1 MVVGCILKP
10 FFDILNFLVDK
21 FFAHNSIKWQKLKC
35 CVVKKVVLSKN
46 CVESDLIL
54 GVQILGNDCFDY
66 VSSPSAQIVLKMCC
80 S

>member
-1 MVVGCILKP
+1 
-10 FFDILNFLVDK
+10 
-21 FFAHNSIKWQKLKC
+21 
-35 CVVKKVVLSKN
+35 VKKVVLSKN